1 MFWSLFVIFIVTL
14 EFYSSS
20 FSLLEVYQVFI
31 ISPLKNYFRFTGNL
45 FGWMEKDFHRQ
56 LPNLICPEFTLDSNP
71 GDYLRTCTNRYPSMV
86 PPNASL
92 PGYNAAGLPQS
103 KIGQVN
109 EPNGWFYCL
118 PRHRQTLTPLPNSA
132 PKELSSSPYRH
143 GGVDGCGAGDVPSSL
158 VGSDQKRFLV
168 FDQSGD
174 QTSLF
179 YSSAV
184 GSNVRHP
191 CYDGAK
197 SLHIT
202 GSQKDDLTSNREL
215 IPHGQ
220 VASVPLEES
229 QESGDRSEMHE
240 DTEELN
246 ALLYSDDEC
255 DSDDE
260 EISTGHSPRDVI
272 GCQDLEEVGENLVD
286 FVSSACPTKRKRL
299 LEEDHYNASLLDTA
313 SSGLANHSVECNDDA
328 ESSCAGGSTRQKDM
342 ESLPVNKRLR
352 RERVRETVKILQNL
366 IPGGKDRDAIMV
378 IDEAIQYIKSLKF
391 KARSMK

>member
-1 MFWSLFVIFIVTL
+1 
-14 EFYSSS
+14 
-20 FSLLEVYQVFI
+20 
-31 ISPLKNYFRFTGNL
+31 
-45 FGWMEKDFHRQ
+45 MEKDFHQQHFHRQ
-56 LPNLICPEFTLDSNP
+56 LPNLNSAGFTLDSNS
-71 GDYLRTCTNRYPSMV
+71 GDYLRTGTNRYASMV

-92 PGYNAAGLPQS
+92 PGYNVAGLPQS

-118 PRHRQTLTPLPNSA
+118 PRHRQTLTPMPNSA
-132 PKELSSSPYRH
+132 AKEFSSSPYRH
-143 GGVDGCGAGDVPSSL
+143 GGFDGCGAAAVPSSL
-158 VGSDQKRFLV
+158 AGSDQKRFLV

-184 GSNVRHP
+184 GSNVQNP
-191 CYDGAK
+191 CYGGAK

-202 GSQKDDLTSNREL
+202 GLQKDDLTSNREL
-215 IPHGQ
+215 IPQGR

-246 ALLYSDDEC
+246 ALLYSDDEN
-255 DSDDE
+255 DTEDE
-260 EISTGHSPRDVI
+260 EISTGHSPRDV
-272 GCQDLEEVGENLVD
+272 QNLEEVGENLVD
-286 FVSSACPTKRKRL
+286 FASSTCPTKRKRV
-299 LEEDHYNASLLDTA
+299 LEEDHYNSSLVDTA
-313 SSGLANHSVECNDDA
+313 SSGEPNHLVECKDDA
-328 ESSCAGGSTRQKDM
+328 ESSCAGGSMTRKDM

-352 RERVRETVKILQNL
+352 REKVRETVRILQNI
-366 IPGGKDRDAIMV
+366 IPGGKDKDAIVV
-378 IDEAIQYIKSLKF
+378 IDEAIQYIKSLKL